1 MKSLLQIILISL
13 LFSAPVS
20 SNAAEKP
27 ATQDKLGFMKALSFD
42 KIQEYAKI
50 DRKPILLYFHSKT
63 CITSRQFTR
72 EVIATSTVKGTLRKH
87 FVSMNADVASKDG
100 KSTAQ
105 KFNVYS
111 VPSVIVISA
120 DGELQYTCELKMDT
134 SVFNGLIS
142 SFFSACNIY
151 NSITDLKQTN
161 GISFSDA
168 ANRIGASYAKKDF
181 KNNSLASA
189 DLMAHQRTLDLPEL
203 SEVNEGY
210 MKEWENQKLAL
221 EGDKNKTS
229 KVAKSNN

>member
-13 LFSAPVS
+13 LFTLPAS

-27 ATQDKLGFMKALSFD
+27 ANQDKLGFMKALPFD

-72 EVIATSTVKGTLRKH
+72 EVISTSTVKGTIRKH
-87 FVSMNADVASKDG
+87 FVSMNADVSSKEG
-100 KSTAQ
+100 KNTAQ
-105 KFNVYS
+105 KFNVYTLPA
-111 VPSVIVISA
+111 VVLISA
-120 DGELQYTCELKMDT
+120 DGELEYVCELKMDT
-134 SVFNGLIS
+134 GVFNGLIS

-151 NSITDLKQTN
+151 NSINDLKQTN
-161 GISFSDA
+161 GITFNEA
-168 ANRIGASYAKKDF
+168 ANRIGASYAKRDF
-181 KNNSLASA
+181 KNNTFASA

-203 SEVNEGY
+203 SEANEGY
-210 MKEWENQKLAL
+210 MKEWENQKIAL
-221 EGDKNKTS
+221 EGDKNKNS